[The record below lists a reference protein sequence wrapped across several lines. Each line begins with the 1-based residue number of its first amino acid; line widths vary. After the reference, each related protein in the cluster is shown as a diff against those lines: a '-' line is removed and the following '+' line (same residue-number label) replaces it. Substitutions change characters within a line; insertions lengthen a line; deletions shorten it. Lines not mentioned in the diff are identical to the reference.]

1 MAKKPGA
8 LPAGS
13 KPAINQKKLRSL
25 LASARSARADISE
38 IAGGMGEAISK
49 AVENDHLD
57 RKAFNIVKSLD
68 KMEPDRLADVLENLE
83 HYLDISGLNE
93 RAASAP
99 RLPIGEEGDGD
110 HNEAEADEREQD
122 RATAAKNG
130 AANGAGKHAE
140 PAKKP
145 GTAPAGS
152 PDGNVSNF
160 PTPQG
165 RA

>member
-25 LASARSARADISE
+25 LSSARSAQADITE
-38 IAGGMGEAISK
+38 IAGGMGEAIAK

-57 RKAFNIVKSLD
+57 RKAFNMVRALD
-68 KMEPDRLADVLENLE
+68 KLEPDRLADVLENFE

-99 RLPIGEEGDGD
+99 RLPIGEEDGD
-110 HNEAEADEREQD
+110 HNESEADEREQD
-122 RATAAKNG
+122 RALAAKNG
-130 AANGAGKHAE
+130 AKNGKGAE
-140 PAKKP
+140 AKVDDKKP
-145 GTAPAGS
+145 AAPGAQLYSVEDTGH
-152 PDGNVSNF
+152 GK
-160 PTPQG
+160 
-165 RA
+165 AH

>member
-25 LASARSARADISE
+25 LSSARSARADISE
-38 IAGGMGEAISK
+38 IAGGMGEAIAK

-57 RKAFNIVKSLD
+57 RKAFNMVRALD
-68 KMEPDRLADVLENLE
+68 KLEPDRLADVLENFE

-99 RLPIGEEGDGD
+99 RLPIGEGDDGD
-110 HNEAEADEREQD
+110 HNESEADEKEQE
-122 RATAAKNG
+122 RALAAKKN
-130 AANGAGKHAE
+130 ANGAGKHAE
-140 PAKKP
+140 PKPAGEKP
-145 GTAPAGS
+145 GEKT
-152 PDGNVSNF
+152 GNVENF